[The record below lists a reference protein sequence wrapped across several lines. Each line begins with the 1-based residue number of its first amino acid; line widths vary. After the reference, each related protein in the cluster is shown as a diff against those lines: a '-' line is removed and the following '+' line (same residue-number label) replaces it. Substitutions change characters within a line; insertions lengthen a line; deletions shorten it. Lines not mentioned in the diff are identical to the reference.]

1 MRPGSGTAVSLALL
15 ALLDVRSHSA
25 RGEFGSPRVT
35 APGTSVPAGEAGAIK
50 IVLANRSW
58 VRQEASWLPRRRR
71 QPWRTRSFAP
81 RDGGLLIIVPM
92 QAAGQVTLTQNGRE
106 ILVSFPHPL
115 PEFNAQALQ
124 DESSGL
130 LEAVSVGYDTLLL
143 RVSPGVTVS
152 KTAEQGDVR
161 LTVQPTTGG
170 TGSEVLPAEAATEI
184 RQGRRATPAHAGRPA
199 HGADRPGLGSARP
212 VRRLDP
218 DDARKIPSR

>member
-50 IVLANRSW
+50 IVLGQ
-58 VRQEASWLPRRRR
+58 QELSAARGEPAAATPPAARGGRV
-71 QPWRTRSFAP
+71 SFAP

-92 QAAGQVTLTQNGRE
+92 RAAGQVTLTQDGRE

-124 DESSGL
+124 DKSSGL

-170 TGSEVLPAEAATEI
+170 TGSEVLPAEAATNQT
-184 RQGRRATPAHAGRPA
+184 RKARNACACWAPSSWRGP
-199 HGADRPGLGSARP
+199 ARP
-212 VRRLDP
+212 
-218 DDARKIPSR
+218 RKRAPSSAT

>member
-25 RGEFGSPRVT
+25 RGEIGSPGVT
-35 APGTSVPAGEAGAIK
+35 APVASGEAGAIR
-50 IVLANRSW
+50 IVLGQ
-58 VRQEASWLPRRRR
+58 QELGAARGQLAAATPPAARGGRV
-71 QPWRTRSFAP
+71 SFAP

-92 QAAGQVTLTQNGRE
+92 QAAGQVTLTQDGRE

-170 TGSEVLPAEAATEI
+170 TGSEVLPAEAATESDKEGAQ
-184 RQGRRATPAHAGRPA
+184 RLRMLGAQLMARTGQASEARAQFGDLILTMPE
-199 HGADRPGLGSARP
+199 
-212 VRRLDP
+212 
-218 DDARKIPSR
+218 IPSR

>member
-1 MRPGSGTAVSLALL
+1 
-15 ALLDVRSHSA
+15 
-25 RGEFGSPRVT
+25 
-35 APGTSVPAGEAGAIK
+35 
-50 IVLANRSW
+50 
-58 VRQEASWLPRRRR
+58 
-71 QPWRTRSFAP
+71 
-81 RDGGLLIIVPM
+81 LLIIVPM
-92 QAAGQVTLTQNGRE
+92 QAAGQVTLTQDGRE

-170 TGSEVLPAEAATEI
+170 TGSEVLPAEAATESDKEGAQ
-184 RQGRRATPAHAGRPA
+184 RLRMLGAQLMARTGQASEARAQFGDLILTMPE
-199 HGADRPGLGSARP
+199 
-212 VRRLDP
+212 
-218 DDARKIPSR
+218 IPSR